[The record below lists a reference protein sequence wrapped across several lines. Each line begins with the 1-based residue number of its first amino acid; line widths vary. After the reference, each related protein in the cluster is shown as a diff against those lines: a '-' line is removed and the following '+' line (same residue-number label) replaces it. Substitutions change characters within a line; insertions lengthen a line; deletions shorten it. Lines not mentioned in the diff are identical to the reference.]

1 MPTLA
6 PLLRAA
12 YISAKRRTELLLL
25 LAIFAGLLTSLFY
38 TPALAAV
45 FELVTAAS
53 ETGTDD
59 ASFDTLGDQ
68 AAKYVP
74 IVIMGQLALL
84 AITGFLLPFWARA
97 ASPAGLTPW
106 AKNDADVVRRGL
118 LGFLH
123 QLKAGLLTL
132 ISLVFI
138 VMITSVL
145 GFTGASGGFGVLLAL
160 VLGIWISVFFSAAA
174 NTAII
179 AAATDQ
185 KMTFSEAIAKNRIF
199 LRPIVGS
206 LAIIWFASI
215 IADTI
220 IESILTAV
228 FEVGPALSALAF
240 LKGALAFLVSALHIS
255 VLCQLPGFSG
265 TVSNAGADTGANT

>member
-1 MPTLA
+1 MPTLG

-12 YISAKRRTELLLL
+12 FLSAKRRAELLLL
-25 LAIFAGLLTSLFY
+25 LAIFAGLLASLFY
-38 TPALAAV
+38 TPALTAI

-53 ETGTDD
+53 EAGTDD
-59 ASFDTLGDQ
+59 ASIGTLGEQ
-68 AAKYVP
+68 AITHLP
-74 IVIMGQLALL
+74 TLIIGQMALL

-97 ASPAGLTPW
+97 ASPVGLVPW
-106 AKNDADVVRRGL
+106 AKNDPGFIRRGA

-123 QLKAGLLTL
+123 QLTAALLTL

-138 VMITSVL
+138 IMVASVL

-179 AAATDQ
+179 AAASDQ
-185 KMTFSEAIAKNRIF
+185 KMTFSEAIAKNKVF

-206 LAIIWFASI
+206 LALIWFASI
-215 IADTI
+215 IADTT
-220 IESILTAV
+220 IESILTATLGNGTA
-228 FEVGPALSALAF
+228 FSALAF
-240 LKGALAFLVSALHIS
+240 LKGALGFLVSALHIS
-255 VLCQLPGFSG
+255 VLYQLPGFYG
-265 TVSNAGADTGANT
+265 AGPNTGANT